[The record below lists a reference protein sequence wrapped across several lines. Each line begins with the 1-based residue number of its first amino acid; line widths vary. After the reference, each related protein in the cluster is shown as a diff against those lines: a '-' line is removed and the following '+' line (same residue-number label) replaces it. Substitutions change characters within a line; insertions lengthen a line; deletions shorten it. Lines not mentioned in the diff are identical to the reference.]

1 VFVVSELQIGEIVTA
16 IYKTG
21 KYIGEITEV
30 RPQHYLVRILAVL
43 KHPMQGD
50 LHNPK
55 DADVLIFHERKALSY
70 REQANIPYKMVK
82 SFENEVPDYMESLKE
97 AVAIMKKE
105 LAETSSEWAEMSLK
119 ALESLEKDYKL

>member
-1 VFVVSELQIGEIVTA
+1 MSEFQIGEIVTA

-30 RPQHYLVRILAVL
+30 RPQHYLVRVLAVL

-55 DADVLIFHERKALSY
+55 DADVLIFHERKALSF
-70 REQANIPYKMVK
+70 REQANIPFKMVK
-82 SFENEVPDYMESLKE
+82 PFENEVPDYMESLKD
-97 AVAIMKKE
+97 AIGKMKNE
-105 LAETSSEWAEMSLK
+105 LTETPSEWTEMSLR
-119 ALESLEKDYKL
+119 ALESLEKDYKLKA